1 MIAKLKNFHPR
12 LVVYGGT
19 ILFGASIA
27 LAYVLSP
34 HWGALSHFAEHW
46 YTFIPFA
53 LAMSIA
59 VFELVYAATL
69 LRRINGMNLGSNALY
84 ASAGFMALVVCIP
97 FLGSPL
103 QKDIHDLVA
112 LLFALSVVFGFAAI
126 ARRLQNYI
134 LAVLSGLLFAICVL
148 EIVFLARYNAHPV
161 QPWVWTVLELGAI
174 VLLVIGLDVIATV
187 VGRIKDTDA

>member
-1 MIAKLKNFHPR
+1 MTKLKNYHPR

-19 ILFGASIA
+19 ALFAANIV
-27 LAYVLSP
+27 LAYVMSP

-53 LAMSIA
+53 LAMTTAI
-59 VFELVYAATL
+59 FELIYAANL
-69 LRRINGMNLGSNALY
+69 LRTIGGITAGSNALY
-84 ASAGFMALVVCIP
+84 AGAGFMALVVCIP

-126 ARRLQNYI
+126 AKRLRNYI
-134 LAVLSGLLFAICVL
+134 LAALSGLLFAICVL
-148 EIVFLARYNAHPV
+148 ELVFLARYNTHPV

-174 VLLVIGLDVIATV
+174 VSLVSGLDVIAAI
-187 VGRIKDTDA
+187 VGRLKDPKL